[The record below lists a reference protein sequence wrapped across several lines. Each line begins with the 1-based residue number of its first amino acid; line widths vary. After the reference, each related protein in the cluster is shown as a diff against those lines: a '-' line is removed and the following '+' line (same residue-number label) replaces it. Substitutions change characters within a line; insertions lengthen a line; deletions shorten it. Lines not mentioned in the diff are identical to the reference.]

1 MNNPHKYIDVSL
13 SIKEKIPSTYKK
25 LPNYMFR
32 LIERIILQDEMN
44 SIIQQSSH
52 LQGIDMVN
60 WILRFFGIK
69 VKVQGQHLI
78 PINGRNIF
86 PANHPTGGLD
96 GLSVISEIAKIN
108 TNTKFIVN
116 DLLRVVKGLESLCI
130 YIARF
135 GNINRRDAKSI
146 NEAFSSD
153 INIILHPAGSV
164 SKRNPLKIC
173 DLEWNKFFIRK
184 AIQFERN
191 VIPIHIKGCN
201 SNFFYNIATIRKLF
215 FIQSNFEMFL
225 LPREMFNKKGH
236 TIRITFGKPIPYNT
250 FDTTKTNFEWAQ
262 KVREYVYLIGNG
274 EYSSPN
280 MIPDFK
286 SVL

>member
-1 MNNPHKYIDVSL
+1 MNNPNKYIDVSL

-25 LPNYMFR
+25 LPNYVFR

-52 LQGIDMVN
+52 LQGIDMAN

-96 GLSVISEIAKIN
+96 GLSVITEIAKID

>member
-1 MNNPHKYIDVSL
+1 
-13 SIKEKIPSTYKK
+13 
-25 LPNYMFR
+25 

-52 LQGIDMVN
+52 LQGIDMAN
-60 WILRFFGIK
+60 WILRFFGVK

-96 GLSVISEIAKIN
+96 GLSVITEIAKID

>member
-1 MNNPHKYIDVSL
+1 
-13 SIKEKIPSTYKK
+13 
-25 LPNYMFR
+25 
-32 LIERIILQDEMN
+32 
-44 SIIQQSSH
+44 
-52 LQGIDMVN
+52 MVN

-96 GLSVISEIAKIN
+96 GLSVITEIAKID

>member
-1 MNNPHKYIDVSL
+1 MNNPNKYIDVSL

-60 WILRFFGIK
+60 WILRFFGVK

-86 PANHPTGGLD
+86 PSNHPTGGLD
-96 GLSVISEIAKIN
+96 GLSIISEIAKIN

-146 NEAFSSD
+146 NDAFSSN
-153 INIILHPAGSV
+153 INVILHPAGSV
-164 SKRNPLKIC
+164 SKRNPLRIC

-191 VIPIHIKGCN
+191 VIPIHIKAAN
-201 SNFFYNIATIRKLF
+201 SSLFYNIATIRKLF
-215 FIQSNFEMFL
+215 FIQSNLEMFF

-236 TIRITFGKPIPYNT
+236 TIRITFGKPIPYNA
-250 FDTTKTNFEWAQ
+250 FDTSKTNFEWAQ
-262 KVREYVYLIGNG
+262 KVREYVYLIGDR
-274 EYSSPN
+274 EYSAPS
-280 MIPDFK
+280 MIPDFN

>member
-1 MNNPHKYIDVSL
+1 MNNPNKHIDVSL

-60 WILRFFGIK
+60 WILRFFGVK

-86 PANHPTGGLD
+86 PSNHPTGGLD
-96 GLSVISEIAKIN
+96 GLSIISEIAKIN

-146 NEAFSSD
+146 NDAFSSN
-153 INIILHPAGSV
+153 INVILHPAGSV
-164 SKRNPLKIC
+164 SKRNPLRIC

-191 VIPIHIKGCN
+191 VIPIHIKAAN
-201 SNFFYNIATIRKLF
+201 SSLFYNIATIRKLF
-215 FIQSNFEMFL
+215 FIQSNLEMFF

-236 TIRITFGKPIPYNT
+236 TIRITFGKPIPYNM
-250 FDTTKTNFEWAQ
+250 FDISKTNFEWAQ
-262 KVREYVYLIGNG
+262 KVREYVYLIGNR
-274 EYSSPN
+274 EYSSPS
-280 MIPDFK
+280 MIPDFN